1 MTINRLLHC
10 LKCEKF
16 RLKHTERC
24 WGRFLHF
31 SRHKRNIEL
40 TRVRYPNLKRGPY
53 SQVNENDISSFKHM
67 LPGSERV
74 ITDPSELTG
83 FNTDWLKICRGE
95 TFLALSG
102 FSHLFT
108 MLKLSNDV

>member
-1 MTINRLLHC
+1 
-10 LKCEKF
+10 
-16 RLKHTERC
+16 
-24 WGRFLHF
+24 
-31 SRHKRNIEL
+31 
-40 TRVRYPNLKRGPY
+40 
-53 SQVNENDISSFKHM
+53 M